1 VLQVHVV
8 LLPSSLI
15 SSYNSTVISYLPTG
29 SHSLWALST
38 FIVEDTQ
45 FPEFSAVVML
55 DDVQIMYYNSN
66 DNSISYRASASELS
80 ESEQNDANIVF
91 RHKHKSMKYRALES
105 KTHHNL
111 TRGINVQQR
120 IAGCELM
127 DSSSSSP
134 VLSWDAFNGE
144 PVEEL
149 IFNKY
154 LNTMESHGL
163 WPATWNQIKQKT
175 VQILYANLYHPL
187 CIKTLKH
194 YLSKEKNRVIRKV
207 KPRVRLVSKDGGT
220 RVSCLATGFYPR
232 HINLTLSRDGQ
243 PVDEEQT
250 TGGELLP
257 NADGTYQM
265 RKTLDVT
272 PEDLKESHKFTCTA
286 THLSLDNKLDVSLG
300 NSCNI
305 TSNNVYFI
313 CTLLLDV
320 MLCFS
325 KNR

>member
-1 VLQVHVV
+1 VKIDVF
-8 LLPSSLI
+8 LPSSLI

-300 NSCNI
+300 NSWQLQVSTDHC
-305 TSNNVYFI
+305 S
-313 CTLLLDV
+313 LDV
-320 MLCFS
+320 VP
-325 KNR
+325 